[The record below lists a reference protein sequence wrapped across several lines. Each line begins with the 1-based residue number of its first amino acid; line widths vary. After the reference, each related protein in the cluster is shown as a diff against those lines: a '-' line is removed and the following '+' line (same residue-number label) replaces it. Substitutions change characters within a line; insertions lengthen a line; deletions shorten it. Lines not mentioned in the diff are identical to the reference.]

1 MKQPKD
7 WGFLDNM
14 DKNLLYL
21 YAKSL
26 AKPNSKAFY
35 QSFFNAVVQTGN
47 DERDEHIIAE
57 KKCEAAYYLIWFVYR
72 HILNCA
78 TLADAL
84 VYADETVLR
93 RFKLTHFF
101 EKRCLFIGVYG
112 IDEIYLY
119 KYKENDL
126 KIVLEILYKKYNFF
140 QQLEC
145 FLKKTEGTGRTTRK
159 RCIQS
164 SQKYLDMIRK
174 NPEYSCVI
182 ENLHILQYGENV

>member
-7 WGFLDNM
+7 WGFLDDM

-35 QSFFNAVVQTGN
+35 QSFFSVIVQTG
-47 DERDEHIIAE
+47 DEDRDELIIAE
-57 KKCEAAYYLIWFVYR
+57 KKCQAAYYLIWFVYR
-72 HILNCA
+72 YILGCK
-78 TLADAL
+78 TMEEAL
-84 VYADETVLR
+84 KYANEDILKKY
-93 RFKLTHFF
+93 KLIHFF
-101 EKRCLFIGVYG
+101 EKRCIYIGVYG

-126 KIVLEILYKKYNFF
+126 NIVLEILYKRYNFF

-145 FLKKTEGTGRTTRK
+145 FFKRTEGSGRTTRK
-159 RCIQS
+159 RCIKS
-164 SQKYLDMIRK
+164 GQKYLEMMRS
-174 NPEYSCVI
+174 NPEYDDIIKNMKNPCW
-182 ENLHILQYGENV
+182 GENI